1 MTEAFVS
8 AHLLSKESTPYC
20 VEVKKWKYLKSAE
33 KNMFFTDNDKAQQI
47 EWV

>member
-8 AHLLSKESTPYC
+8 AHLLSKESTPHC